1 MFGMGFCFHFT
12 ISSFPSFSPGER
24 NRRRRCQ
31 VAFSYL
37 PQNED
42 ELELKV
48 GDIIEVV
55 GEVSRF
61 LMEYT
66 CTQFWH
72 ILCMLSS

>member
-1 MFGMGFCFHFT
+1 MEFYFT
-12 ISSFPSFSPGER
+12 IFLFPSFPSGER

-31 VAFSYL
+31 VAFSYM

-55 GEVSRF
+55 GEVSTS
-61 LMEYT
+61 LIEYAYMH
-66 CTQFWH
+66 F
-72 ILCMLSS
+72 

>member
-1 MFGMGFCFHFT
+1 MFGMEFCFSFT
-12 ISSFPSFSPGER
+12 ISLFPSFPPGER

-31 VAFSYL
+31 VAFSYM

-55 GEVSRF
+55 GEVSRS

-66 CTQFWH
+66 HMQF
-72 ILCMLSS
+72 

>member
-1 MFGMGFCFHFT
+1 M
-12 ISSFPSFSPGER
+12 
-24 NRRRRCQ
+24 
-31 VAFSYL
+31 

-55 GEVSRF
+55 GEVSRS

-66 CTQFWH
+66 HMQF
-72 ILCMLSS
+72 

>member
-1 MFGMGFCFHFT
+1 MFGMELYFRFT
-12 ISSFPSFSPGER
+12 ISLFHPLPPGER

-31 VAFSYL
+31 VAFSYM

-55 GEVSRF
+55 GEVSRP
-61 LMEYT
+61 LMEYAHMH
-66 CTQFWH
+66 F
-72 ILCMLSS
+72 

>member
-1 MFGMGFCFHFT
+1 MEASKINILSTVIIIIIKICILCLFFY
-12 ISSFPSFSPGER
+12 IGER

-55 GEVSRF
+55 GEVSSA
-61 LMEYT
+61 LA
-66 CTQFWH
+66 
-72 ILCMLSS
+72 L